1 MSVEIL
7 FSQEKFIKELDKID
21 SSQEISEIEGK
32 AFNIIGTIVDY
43 IDCYGS
49 FINSIDR
56 EALDIAHRLIKDDNL
71 SKIQDL
77 NRCTVAVSILDS
89 IKNTRKAMKQDL
101 F

>member
-1 MSVEIL
+1 MMVEIF
-7 FSQEKFIKELDKID
+7 FSQEKFIKEFDKID
-21 SSQEISEIEGK
+21 SSQEITEIEGK
-32 AFNIIGTIVDY
+32 AFNIIGTIADY

-56 EALDIAHRLIKDDNL
+56 EALHIAHELINDENL
-71 SKIQDL
+71 NKIQDI

-89 IKNTRKAMKQDL
+89 IKNKRKAMKQDL